1 MADEEYVEPAQTA
14 PDAQAPTGSFDREV
28 AALTRER
35 DELKERVLRQAAEF
49 DNYRKRV
56 ERERRAQAEESVV
69 RLLRELLPVIDDFDL
84 ALTVAEGDSGSSY
97 RKGIELIHGKLH
109 ELLRKQH
116 VTPIEAV
123 GTQFDPNLHEAVV
136 HEPSETHRE
145 GEVIS
150 ELRKGYML
158 GDRLL
163 RPSMVKVAQA

>member
-1 MADEEYVEPAQTA
+1 M
-14 PDAQAPTGSFDREV
+14 
-28 AALTRER
+28 AALARER
-35 DELKERVLRQAAEF
+35 DELKDRLLRQAAEF

-69 RLLRELLPVIDDFDL
+69 RLLSELLNVIDDFDL
-84 ALTVAEGDSGSSY
+84 ALTTADSGGSY

-109 ELLRKQH
+109 DLLRKQH
-116 VTPIEAV
+116 VKAIDAV
-123 GTQFDPNLHEAVV
+123 GAQFDPNLHEAVI
-136 HEPSETHRE
+136 HEPSDAHRE

-150 ELRKGYML
+150 ELRKGYTL